1 MMAAMCLSIFLLLF
15 FLDMGIKQ
23 YIEDTFKDNEERK
36 TMVPRVVFRKVYN
49 KGFAFSVLDRYP
61 EIVQGASVFAGA
73 GILLYDVWL
82 FLTKKKK
89 IRKIGMTLITAGAL
103 SNICD
108 RLIREKVIDYVG
120 VKCKNSF
127 LSRITANFA
136 DLYILVGMILVSISN
151 VARKK
156 KHKKKKN
163 ID

>member
-15 FLDMGIKQ
+15 FMDMGIKQ

-49 KGFAFSVLDRYP
+49 KGFVFSVLDRYP
-61 EIVQGASVFAGA
+61 EIVQGASIFAGA
-73 GILLYDVWL
+73 GIFLYDVWL
-82 FLTKKKK
+82 FLSRKKKV
-89 IRKIGMTLITAGAL
+89 RKIGMTLITAGAL
-103 SNICD
+103 SNIYD

-136 DLYILVGMILVSISN
+136 DLYIVVGMVLVSISN
-151 VARKK
+151 IARKK
-156 KHKKKKN
+156 KRKKKKN